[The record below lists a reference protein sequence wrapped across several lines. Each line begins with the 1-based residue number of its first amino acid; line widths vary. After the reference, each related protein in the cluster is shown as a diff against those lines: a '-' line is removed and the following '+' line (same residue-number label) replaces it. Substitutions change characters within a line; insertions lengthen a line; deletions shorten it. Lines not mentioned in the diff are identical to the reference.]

1 MSMAEEA
8 SKIHT
13 ANNDAAQDDVPDL
26 KPADTPKTATKKKPR
41 KKARKRRSK
50 LRLAKPTTAKSSDAQ
65 PRKRLV
71 RSFPASTFEDALFLA
86 QAIQQFAAGQK
97 VRRLTLFDSLMKSPD
112 SGDSRQLMTNSSRYG
127 LTTGTHNAEYLELT
141 PEGRTATSQEVPE
154 RQRLKA
160 RFDLAIDNIPPF
172 KDLYEQLKG
181 NKLPAQAVLRDF
193 LIEKGYSAD
202 EVAECV
208 DTFILNTKF
217 LGILRPI
224 AGAERLLSIEH
235 VLEETMTTLS
245 SSSMPASTGM
255 PQGGFSSTISATDY
269 DPAAMDDWSKICFYV
284 TPIGAP
290 TSQERQHSDLFLSA
304 IVEPALEEFGLK
316 VVRADQ
322 IAQPG
327 LITSQII
334 EHVVKARLVI
344 ADLSYHNANVFYELC
359 LRHACR
365 LPTVQIIRVG
375 DPIPFDLN
383 QVRTIQIDMTSIFTL
398 VPQLETYKSEI
409 ANQVRRALGNPEGVD
424 NPLSMFYPELGV
436 LQQSKEI
443 Q

>member
-1 MSMAEEA
+1 MAEVA
-8 SKIHT
+8 SKI
-13 ANNDAAQDDVPDL
+13 NNTNNEMAQEAVNDL
-26 KPADTPKTATKKKPR
+26 KPANVPKPTIKKKAG
-41 KKARKRRSK
+41 KKSRKRRSK
-50 LRLAKPTTAKSSDAQ
+50 LKLAKPATSKSSAVQ
-65 PRKRLV
+65 PRKRLM
-71 RSFPASTFEDALFLA
+71 RSFPASTFEEALFLA

-97 VRRLTLFDSLMKSPD
+97 VRRLTLFDSLKKSPD

-154 RQRLKA
+154 RQRIKA
-160 RFDLAIDNIPPF
+160 RFDLAINNIPPF

-193 LIEKGYSAD
+193 LVEKGYSAD

-208 DTFILNTKF
+208 DTFIVNAKF
-217 LGILRPI
+217 LGLLRPI
-224 AGAERLLSIEH
+224 AGAERLLPIEH
-235 VLEETMTTLS
+235 VLEEAVGILS
-245 SSSMPASTGM
+245 SSSMSDSGGM
-255 PQGGFSSTISATDY
+255 PYTSLSPTNSIAEYDSAT
-269 DPAAMDDWSKICFYV
+269 ATDDWSKICFYV

-290 TSQERQHSDLFLSA
+290 ASPERQHSDLFLSA

-334 EHVVKARLVI
+334 EHVVKSRLVV

-409 ANQVRRALGNPEGVD
+409 ANQVRRAISNSEGVD
-424 NPLSMFYPELGV
+424 NPLTMFYPSLGV
-436 LQQSKEI
+436 LQQTKAI

>member
-1 MSMAEEA
+1 MAEEA
-8 SKIHT
+8 SKINKT
-13 ANNDAAQDDVPDL
+13 SSDLGNEAVNDL
-26 KPADTPKTATKKKPR
+26 KSTDSPKPAAKKR
-41 KKARKRRSK
+41 AGKKSRKRRSK
-50 LRLAKPTTAKSSDAQ
+50 LRLAKPAIAKSSDSQ

-97 VRRLTLFDSLMKSPD
+97 VRRLTLFDNLKKSPD

-127 LTTGTHNAEYLELT
+127 LTTGSHNTEYLELT

-160 RFDLAIDNIPPF
+160 RFDLAINNIPPF

-193 LIEKGYSAD
+193 LIEKGYSAE
-202 EVAECV
+202 EVTECV
-208 DTFILNTKF
+208 DTFILNAKF
-217 LGILRPI
+217 LGVLRPI
-224 AGAERLLSIEH
+224 AGAERLLPIEH
-235 VLEETMTTLS
+235 VLEESMTGLS
-245 SSSMPASTGM
+245 SSPIPVSTGI
-255 PQGGFSSTISATDY
+255 PSVGFSSTSSVVEY
-269 DPAAMDDWSKICFYV
+269 DSTVADDWSKICFYV

-290 TSQERQHSDLFLSA
+290 GSPERQHSDLFLSS

-334 EHVVKARLVI
+334 EHVVKSRLVV

-409 ANQVRRALGNPEGVD
+409 ANQVRRALSNSEGVD
-424 NPLSMFYPELGV
+424 NPLTMFYPSLGV
-436 LQQSKEI
+436 LQQAKEAE
-443 Q
+443 